1 MEPDDRDAEQ
11 VRELRV
17 EGPGL
22 YVVGGAIIVALVGAF
37 FLGRWYERK
46 QHPAPQSMFDQSD
59 PLAHVTAPEE
69 QVDVGESADFFD
81 TVEGQDKQAEPE
93 REVRRRPAG
102 DTSSP
107 APATRV
113 EPAAGQA
120 GGGGKFYVQ
129 VFAGRDLQA
138 AEGLIAKLKSE
149 GRPGRLFREAE
160 GQGALYKVRVGG
172 YATREDARQAAQQL
186 VGEGYSGAWV
196 TAID

>member
-46 QHPAPQSMFDQSD
+46 QHPAAQSMFDQSD

-69 QVDVGESADFFD
+69 QIDVGESADFFD
-81 TVEGQDKQAEPE
+81 TVEGQEKQAEPE
-93 REVRRRPAG
+93 REVRRRVSDDAPP
-102 DTSSP
+102 P

-120 GGGGKFYVQ
+120 GGGKFYVQ

-138 AEGLIAKLKSE
+138 AEGLIAKLKSQ
-149 GRPGRLFREAE
+149 GHPGRLFREAE

-172 YATREDARQAAQQL
+172 YATRDDARQVAQQL
-186 VGEGYSGAWV
+186 VGEGYSGAWI